1 MAKRA
6 AYASE
11 SRTEYF
17 VTAVKKIKKEGGVD
31 FSTNHEFSYTK

>member
-11 SRTEYF
+11 SCTGYF
-17 VTAVKKIKKEGGVD
+17 VAVVKKIQKEGGVD
-31 FSTNHEFSYTK
+31 FS